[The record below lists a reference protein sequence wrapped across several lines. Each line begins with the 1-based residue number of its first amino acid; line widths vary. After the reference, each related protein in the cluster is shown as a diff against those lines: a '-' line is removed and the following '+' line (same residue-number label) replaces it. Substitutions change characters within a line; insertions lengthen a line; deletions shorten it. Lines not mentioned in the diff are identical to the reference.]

1 MLTCRGFQSNQF
13 WSETL
18 EKFMPVQQHDDDG
31 DDDDFVDDDDGD
43 DDDFV
48 DDDDGDDD
56 DFGGA
61 NDIIMKPESGWWQ
74 LESN

>member
-1 MLTCRGFQSNQF
+1 
-13 WSETL
+13 
-18 EKFMPVQQHDDDG
+18 MPVQQHDDD
-31 DDDDFVDDDDGD
+31 DFVDYDDGD

-61 NDIIMKPESGWWQ
+61 NDIMMKPESG
-74 LESN
+74 

>member
-1 MLTCRGFQSNQF
+1 
-13 WSETL
+13 
-18 EKFMPVQQHDDDG
+18 MPVQQHDDD
-31 DDDDFVDDDDGD
+31 DFVDYDDGD

-61 NDIIMKPESGWWQ
+61 NAIIMKPESGWWQ